1 MEAWERQIPVAAAF
15 RHYSACG
22 LSMLHAM
29 SIDKDSS
36 GIPEV
41 DVHKRTTKVNLS
53 IIIGVAIFLAVMS
66 GMAVVLWLTN
76 R

>member
-1 MEAWERQIPVAAAF
+1 
-15 RHYSACG
+15 
-22 LSMLHAM
+22 MLHAM